1 MKDQLALKAAGV
13 IFLLVSFLHLM
24 RLIFKIEVIVAGFVL
39 PLWLSFIG
47 FAIAILLFV
56 WMFKAVK

>member
-1 MKDQLALKAAGV
+1 MTNQLALKAAGI
-13 IFLLVSFLHLM
+13 IFLLVSILHFM
-24 RLIFKIEVIVAGFVL
+24 RLIFKVEVTMGGFVI

-47 FAIAILLFV
+47 FAIATLLSV